1 MMTWTVRGTE
11 VFDGWFTSLGEAER
25 EDVIATVDVLKA
37 LGPRLGFP
45 YTSKINGSRHGQ
57 MRELRIQ
64 HAGRP
69 YRVLYAFDPQRAA
82 ILLVGGDKPG
92 NGRWYQQMVP
102 LADRLFDQHLDDV
115 RQTTKE
121 HC

>member
-11 VFDGWFTSLGEAER
+11 VFDGWFTSLSEAER

-45 YTSKINGSRHGQ
+45 HTSKINGSRHGQ

-82 ILLVGGDKPG
+82 ILLVGGDKTG
-92 NGRWYQQMVP
+92 NGRWYRQMIP
-102 LADRLFDQHLDDV
+102 LADRLYDEHLNELL
-115 RQTTKE
+115 RN
-121 HC
+121 